1 MAKKTTPAPRFYE
14 VVFRGKPRVVK
25 AFLKGLMMGAGRD
38 VKAFYNFDEGVHHEG
53 KAEKF
58 KEMFGVRAT
67 DCHVIV
73 ESDASKYLKSMA
85 RAIVTETGLEITANR
100 SIRSASMSFEY
111 HAYAPRYSA
120 EITNLLKSLPKGLK
134 LQDYRHDEK
143 RDPSANGIE
152 AYSVVHDFEA
162 SGSGTITGRIDL
174 LIGFK
179 SEMTKL
185 PLIKSEDIILKLA

>member
-25 AFLKGLMMGAGRD
+25 AFFKGLMMGAGRD
-38 VKAFYNFDEGVHHEG
+38 FKSFFNFDEGVHHEG

-73 ESDASKYLKSMA
+73 DSDTSKYLKGMA

-100 SIRSASMSFEY
+100 SVRSGSMKFEY

-120 EITNLLKSLPKGLK
+120 EILALIKSLPKGLK
-134 LQDYRHDEK
+134 MQDHKHKEK
-143 RDPSANGIE
+143 RDPSAKGVE
-152 AYSVVHDFEA
+152 AYSAVHDFEA
-162 SGSGTITGRIDL
+162 SGSGLVTGRIDL
-174 LIGFK
+174 LIELK
-179 SEMTKL
+179 SAMRAL
-185 PLIKSEDIILKLA
+185 PLIKADDIVLKLA

>member
-1 MAKKTTPAPRFYE
+1 MAKKTTPALRFYE
-14 VVFRGKPRVVK
+14 VVFRGKPKVVK

-38 VKAFYNFDEGVHHEG
+38 IKAYYSFDEGVHHEG

-73 ESDASKYLKSMA
+73 DSDASKYLKSMA
-85 RAIVTETGLEITANR
+85 RTIATETGLQITANR
-100 SIRSASMSFEY
+100 SIRSGSMKFEY

-120 EITNLLKSLPKGLK
+120 EILNLLKNLPKGLK
-134 LQDYRHDEK
+134 MQDYKHEEK
-143 RDPSANGIE
+143 RDPTAKGVE

-162 SGSGTITGRIDL
+162 EGSATITGRIDL
-174 LIGFK
+174 LIELRHSMAAF
-179 SEMTKL
+179 
-185 PLIKSEDIILKLA
+185 PLIKAEDIILKLA